1 MSPQHRPPPAKPP
14 KTDAPRPIAT
24 NKKAFHDLA
33 VDYTLEAGLVLVGSE
48 VKSLRA
54 GHCLVQGAHARVVN
68 GEAMLF
74 GLTIREYA
82 WSHQF
87 NHEAAR
93 PRKLLLHRREIDRLG
108 RELQAKGT
116 TAVLARL
123 VWVGS
128 RVKAEIAVGSGKKA
142 HDKRDAIKERE
153 SKRDIARAI
162 R

>member
-1 MSPQHRPPPAKPP
+1 MTQHRPPAAQPAK
-14 KTDAPRPIAT
+14 TEAPRPIAT

-33 VDYTLEAGLVLVGSE
+33 VEYTLEAGVVLVGSE

-54 GHCLVQGAHARVVN
+54 GHCLVQGAHVRVVD
-68 GEAMLF
+68 GQAQLF

-82 WSHQF
+82 WAHQF

-93 PRKLLLHRREIDRLG
+93 PRRLLLHKREIERLG
-108 RELQAKGT
+108 RDLQAKGT

-128 RVKAEIAVGSGKKA
+128 RVKAEIAIGTGKKA